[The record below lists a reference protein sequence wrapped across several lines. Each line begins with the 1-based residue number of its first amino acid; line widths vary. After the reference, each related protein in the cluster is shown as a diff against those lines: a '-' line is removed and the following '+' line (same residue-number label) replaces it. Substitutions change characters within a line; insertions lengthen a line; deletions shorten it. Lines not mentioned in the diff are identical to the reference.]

1 MLTADRFLR
10 SGKVR
15 DLYELPD
22 ERMLLVASDRISAFD
37 VVLPT
42 EIPDKG
48 RVLTGLSR
56 FWFAETAGIV
66 PNHLLDTDVE
76 VIRDAFEVAVAERSA
91 TVDAAEAP
99 SVGSFEEWRG
109 RMMICQSAAVVPVE
123 AVVRGYL
130 AGSGWKEYRERG
142 TVCGILLPAGL
153 RESDQLPH
161 PIFTPAT
168 KAEQGAHD
176 ENIDFDTMV
185 EHITRHG
192 MFDGGFAG
200 PIAEVV
206 RDRAI
211 ALYRYAAAI
220 AARAGILLADTKF
233 EFGIGLGANLD
244 RDPVGPEAERIEW
257 RTRPPKGRRPE
268 DRSGRLIVDQIIL
281 IDEALTPDSSRFWD
295 AVTYEPGRA
304 QASFDKQF
312 VRDWLETQPWDKTAP
327 GPALPDDLVA
337 GTRARYVEAFERITG
352 ASFERYLAE
361 DVIAR

>member
-1 MLTADRFLR
+1 VLTADAFVR

-22 ERMLLVASDRISAFD
+22 GRLVLVASDRISAFD

-56 FWFAETAGIV
+56 FWFAETAGIA
-66 PNHLLDTDVE
+66 PNHLLDTDPA
-76 VIRDAFEVAVAERSA
+76 IIKDAIEVALAERPP
-91 TVDAAEAP
+91 DAPAGPAI
-99 SVGSFEEWRG
+99 VGSFEEWRG
-109 RMMICQSAAVVPVE
+109 RVMVCQQTEVVPVE

-142 TVCGILLPAGL
+142 TVCGIALPPGL
-153 RESDQLPH
+153 RESDRLPE

-168 KAEQGAHD
+168 KAEIGEHD

-185 EHITRHG
+185 EHIGRHWL
-192 MFDGGFAG
+192 FTPEIAG
-200 PIAEVV
+200 PVAEIV

-211 ALYRYAAAI
+211 ALYRYATAI

-233 EFGIGLGANLD
+233 EFGIGMGPDID
-244 RDPVGPEAERIEW
+244 RDPVGPKAERIE
-257 RTRPPKGRRPE
+257 RTTRPPLGRRPE
-268 DRSGRLIVDQIIL
+268 NLNSRLLKDQLIL
-281 IDEALTPDSSRFWD
+281 VDEALTPDSSRFWD
-295 AVTYEPGRA
+295 AASYEPGRP

-312 VRDWLETQPWDKTAP
+312 VRDWLDRQPWDKTAP
-327 GPALPDDLVA
+327 GPPLPEDVVR
-337 GTRARYVEAFERITG
+337 GTRERYVAAFERITG
-352 ASFERYLAE
+352 ASFDRYLEE